1 MPTVGVRELKTR
13 ATDIIKQV
21 REEGREFI
29 ITYRGTPVGLLIP
42 ITEDDLEDYILA
54 RHPFFADLRSQAR
67 TEIENG
73 QFQTEQTLRASL
85 RE

>member
-21 REEGREFI
+21 REKGREFI

-73 QFQTEQTLRASL
+73 QFQTEQTLGESL

>member
-21 REEGREFI
+21 REKGREFI

-42 ITEDDLEDYILA
+42 ISEDDLEDYLLA
-54 RHPFFADLRSQAR
+54 RHPFFAGLRSQAR
-67 TEIENG
+67 TEVENG
-73 QFQTEQTLRASL
+73 HFHTEQIL
-85 RE
+85 RESLHE